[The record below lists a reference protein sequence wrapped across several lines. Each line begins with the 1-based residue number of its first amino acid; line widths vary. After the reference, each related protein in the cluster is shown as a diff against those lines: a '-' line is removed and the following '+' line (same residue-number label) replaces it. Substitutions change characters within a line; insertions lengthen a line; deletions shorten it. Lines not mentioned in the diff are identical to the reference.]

1 MELKPFIGL
10 VCICFGLLL
19 QVSPIPGMIDGCRK
33 GDIKSMT
40 IGYFMAGITQ
50 ACFWIGYGACLKD
63 FFVYFPNITTASL
76 FTIYLNMLIYV
87 KKKFNYFY
95 ILNFM
100 IIFELFVILSFLP
113 VHVCDTSAA
122 IISLIWQSTNAE
134 TIRLALKY
142 KSPEYINPLLSFI
155 SLLSFFFSCFY
166 SVLIKGYMMFIPN
179 FYGLIINIINI
190 YLYYWAKG
198 FFSKQNC
205 LVDILCKILKPENI
219 QEEVNSNNIDIDYNN
234 VDKINFL
241 SKM

>member
-19 QVSPIPGMIDGCRK
+19 QVSPIPGMIDGFRK

-166 SVLIKGYMMFIPN
+166 IR
-179 FYGLIINIINI
+179 
-190 YLYYWAKG
+190 LYES
-198 FFSKQNC
+198 F
-205 LVDILCKILKPENI
+205 
-219 QEEVNSNNIDIDYNN
+219 
-234 VDKINFL
+234 
-241 SKM
+241 